1 MSRGHTTRAVSPVV
15 GTILLVAVVVLLA
28 GVIGGVVL
36 GIDNPAES
44 PPTTHISITDERVG
58 DGVARNDA
66 LVLEHEAGET
76 FGRGRIA
83 VVVGSDEVFNSSIV
97 KDIGGNGSVG
107 ARLRGLV
114 VEVDDDRFN
123 DLNKPGPGPPGD
135 ADGNS
140 SNVVVQWGDGIDHGD
155 RLVIQ
160 ERNDSRSYD
169 VIQSGDR
176 VRVLWTDPGGQQFL
190 LASATV
196 GE

>member
-1 MSRGHTTRAVSPVV
+1 VSPVV
-15 GTILLVAVVVLLA
+15 GTILMVAVVVILA
-28 GVIGGVVL
+28 GVIGGLVL
-36 GIDNPAES
+36 GIGSPAES

-66 LVLEHEAGET
+66 LVLEHQAGET
-76 FGRGRIA
+76 FGRGQIA
-83 VVVGSDEVFNSSIV
+83 VVVGGDEVFNSSIV
-97 KDIGGNGSVG
+97 KDIGGDGSVG
-107 ARLRGLV
+107 ARLQGLV

-140 SNVVVQWGDGIDHGD
+140 SNVVVEWGDGIDHGD

-176 VRVLWTDPGGQQFL
+176 VKVLWTDPNGQQFL